1 MGDVM
6 DSSLMHIN
14 KGNPLSARESKGNP
28 PKGVKFDPGILLT
41 FHLALITCCNVSRAA
56 YIV

>member
-14 KGNPLSARESKGNP
+14 KGNP
-28 PKGVKFDPGILLT
+28 PKGVKFDPSILLR
-41 FHLALITCCNVSRAA
+41 LAEK
-56 YIV
+56 